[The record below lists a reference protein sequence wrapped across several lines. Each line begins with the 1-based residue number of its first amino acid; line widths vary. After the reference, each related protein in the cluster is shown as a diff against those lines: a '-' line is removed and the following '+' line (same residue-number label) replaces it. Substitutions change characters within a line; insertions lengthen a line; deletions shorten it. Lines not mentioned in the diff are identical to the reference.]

1 VTRPRNVP
9 TRVKLAA
16 YLAAAT
22 LTGVL
27 VGGSISSTV
36 SATGEKVTI
45 CHSTNSY
52 SNPYTQI
59 TVDVASILHEGH
71 GSHDGEVFDPVLAK
85 GTWGDIIPAFDFG
98 PGLQYWGKN
107 VTPEGVAIWEA
118 GCTVTTPPTTEP
130 PTTTTLPTES

>member
-1 VTRPRNVP
+1 MNRLSNVP
-9 TRVKLAA
+9 TRVKLTA

-27 VGGSISSTV
+27 VGGSISSGV
-36 SATGEKVTI
+36 SATGHQVTI

-52 SNPYTQI
+52 TNPYTQI
-59 TVDVASILHEGH
+59 TVDIASILQEGH
-71 GSHDGEVFDPVLAK
+71 GSHDGGVFDPSLNK

-107 VTPEGVAIWEA
+107 VTPEGVAIWDA
-118 GCTVTTPPTTEP
+118 GCAVSTPPTTEP
-130 PTTTTLPTES
+130 PPTTVPES